1 MARSRHNAAQGLPE
15 PFEPERA
22 AASRREP
29 LERGVTE
36 FSELLHPK
44 RKKQSMQT
52 GAAAAGAV
60 FQRVTHRNR
69 QVSVLVVVASAA
81 LAAAV
86 YDAAL
91 ATSLAASL
99 AAALASAA
107 LPAEIVAAT

>member
-1 MARSRHNAAQGLPE
+1 
-15 PFEPERA
+15 
-22 AASRREP
+22 
-29 LERGVTE
+29 
-36 FSELLHPK
+36 
-44 RKKQSMQT
+44 MQT

-91 ATSLAASL
+91 ATSLAA
-99 AAALASAA
+99 ALASAA

>member
-1 MARSRHNAAQGLPE
+1 MPD
-15 PFEPERA
+15 PVV
-22 AASRREP
+22 ASRQESA
-29 LERGVTE
+29 EGGAAE
-36 FSELLHPK
+36 FSESLHPR
-44 RKKQSMQT
+44 RKKKPMQT
-52 GAAAAGAV
+52 GASAAGPV

-69 QVSVLVVVASAA
+69 QVNVLVVVASAA

-91 ATSLAASL
+91 ATYLAASL